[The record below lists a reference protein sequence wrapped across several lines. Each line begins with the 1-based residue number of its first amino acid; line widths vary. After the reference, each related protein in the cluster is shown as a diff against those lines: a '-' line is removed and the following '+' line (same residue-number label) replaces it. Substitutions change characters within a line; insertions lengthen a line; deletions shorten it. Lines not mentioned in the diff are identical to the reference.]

1 MKEFLYTLLR
11 SLDCIEIKGK
21 DNMEI
26 LIGCI
31 YAIEGKIAE
40 IEADEQIP
48 GPIIDEK
55 EVNEN
60 G

>member
-11 SLDCIEIKGK
+11 SLERIEVKGK
-21 DNMEI
+21 DNLEI
-26 LIGCI
+26 VIGCI

-40 IEADEQIP
+40 IEADEQNP
-48 GPIIDEK
+48 GPIINE
-55 EVNEN
+55 EVTED

>member
-11 SLDCIEIKGK
+11 SLERIETKGK
-21 DNMEI
+21 DNLEI

-31 YAIEGKIAE
+31 YAIEGKITE

-48 GPIIDEK
+48 GPIINE
-55 EVNEN
+55 EVNKD

>member
-1 MKEFLYTLLR
+1 MKDFLYTLLR
-11 SLDCIEIKGK
+11 SLDRIEVHGK

-48 GPIIDEK
+48 GPIIDEQ
-55 EVNEN
+55 EVNDN